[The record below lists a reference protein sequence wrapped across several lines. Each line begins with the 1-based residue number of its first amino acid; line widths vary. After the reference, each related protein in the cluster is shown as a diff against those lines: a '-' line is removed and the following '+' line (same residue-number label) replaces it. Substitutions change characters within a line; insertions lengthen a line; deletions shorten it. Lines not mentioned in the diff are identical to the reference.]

1 MKRKN
6 IQNNSGIEICD
17 SIVMS
22 VKKETRGSAKA
33 CCGFD
38 SCYRI
43 CFGYYVIF
51 ENVRFQ
57 ISFIYPYRGGC
68 YSVSFLYYDFRN

>member
-22 VKKETRGSAKA
+22 VKKKREDLRKPAA
-33 CCGFD
+33 VLIAVIGFV
-38 SCYRI
+38 S
-43 CFGYYVIF
+43 VIM
-51 ENVRFQ
+51 
-57 ISFIYPYRGGC
+57 
-68 YSVSFLYYDFRN
+68 SFLKMFDLPLSRRLLFCQLFILRLP